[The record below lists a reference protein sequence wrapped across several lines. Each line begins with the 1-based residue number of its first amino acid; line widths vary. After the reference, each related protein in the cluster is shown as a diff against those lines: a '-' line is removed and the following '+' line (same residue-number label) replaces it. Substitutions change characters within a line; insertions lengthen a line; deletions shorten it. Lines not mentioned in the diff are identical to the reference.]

1 MAHGRD
7 PTSKVI
13 QISQLIVGET
23 IKVPFEETR
32 EHQIELEKSPTALPA
47 HAPLF
52 SVIPRDE
59 PSCP

>member
-1 MAHGRD
+1 
-7 PTSKVI
+7 
-13 QISQLIVGET
+13 
-23 IKVPFEETR
+23 VPFEEAR